1 MNWTIRTAAAAAL
14 LWAGSAGAQTDAD
27 ARYAELIDWVYYPCM
42 QVATA
47 VGVEDLTD
55 EQFQMGIT
63 RAQAATLMLASRE
76 AAIRNLAEK
85 MSDGAPWKERRA
97 VYRVMLDI
105 CMGQFYSAKE

>member
-1 MNWTIRTAAAAAL
+1 MMRLMMVMTAL

-42 QVATA
+42 QIATA
-47 VGVEDLTD
+47 VDVEDLTD
-55 EQFQMGIT
+55 EHFQMGINREQVST
-63 RAQAATLMLASRE
+63 MMLASRE

-85 MSDGAPWKERRA
+85 MSDGATWKERSA
-97 VYRVMLDI
+97 AYRLMLDI